1 MRKADVCAAIVF
13 LLYSVVGF
21 FYIIPTQ
28 IQYAIP
34 PEDVSNAVF
43 LPTFFPT
50 SSVVVFALVSV
61 MFLFGALR
69 RSEGRPQALASKRA
83 LLQVCAVFAACYVYV
98 ESMAY
103 FGFLLSSP
111 VFLAALMMFMGTRD
125 WRYVA
130 PMAVL
135 FPVGVNYFFWFA
147 FKLALPQGSLFH

>member
-13 LLYSVVGF
+13 LLYSAVGF

-98 ESMAY
+98 ESMA
-103 FGFLLSSP
+103 
-111 VFLAALMMFMGTRD
+111 
-125 WRYVA
+125 
-130 PMAVL
+130 
-135 FPVGVNYFFWFA
+135 
-147 FKLALPQGSLFH
+147 